1 MRLIVSYFHLPALCP
16 FLGSHSRYS
25 HASAKFKYSFSFEL
39 RTVIDN
45 IACQY
50 DSCFPK
56 SEAIEAVREGFETG
70 DVESHAVGVVDDDFL
85 VFDLEDHLTRGFAA
99 ALLIVAHC
107 D

>member
-1 MRLIVSYFHLPALCP
+1 M
-16 FLGSHSRYS
+16 
-25 HASAKFKYSFSFEL
+25 
-39 RTVIDN
+39 
-45 IACQY
+45 
-50 DSCFPK
+50 
-56 SEAIEAVREGFETG
+56 REGFETG